1 MGVPRVLLSDNGTE
15 FCNELNDTLNEVLGI
30 KKRLTTPYHPQDS
43 KGITILATG
52 SHLKIFHPNP
62 LASIS
67 ESCKTSSV
75 DDRLSEKDSLSHFQ
89 SDHDETKGSPLKPDI
104 YVDDPS
110 SEEDD
115 DESSH
120 SVQENSKESSPKSG
134 IFFEEPPSEVE
145 SNHSS
150 VHGDSNGSS
159 LKSGIY
165 VDNPSEEDDDE
176 SSHSVQENLKE
187 SPLKSG
193 IFVDQP
199 PAEDESNHSVHEYS
213 ISGAHASDEDST
225 GASYCGCKT
234 RCATRLCP
242 CKQIGSVCRKYC
254 HPNRTCVNRQQ
265 KPSEAEL
272 SCLSSEE
279 ETGISSGV
287 KVWTTIGETTLL
299 EEDKNV
305 LINGGWLND
314 KIINAGMQLLQAAF
328 PHLAGFQNPILQ
340 VTNCFDIQRST
351 EFIQCL
357 NVAGMHWITIATV
370 GCTHGTVR
378 VYDSLNK
385 KLTKSM
391 KNTVADI
398 LLSST
403 KKSEVEYVNVQY
415 QLGSDDCGLF
425 AIANAC
431 EICFGRDPSVV
442 KYTQKDM
449 RKHLFHFTVS
459 YR

>member
-1 MGVPRVLLSDNGTE
+1 MFRPSTTTGRVSLWRHIRRLRRHT
-15 FCNELNDTLNEVLGI
+15 
-30 KKRLTTPYHPQDS
+30 KKP
-43 KGITILATG
+43 
-52 SHLKIFHPNP
+52 
-62 LASIS
+62 
-67 ESCKTSSV
+67 
-75 DDRLSEKDSLSHFQ
+75 
-89 SDHDETKGSPLKPDI
+89 
-104 YVDDPS
+104 
-110 SEEDD
+110 
-115 DESSH
+115 
-120 SVQENSKESSPKSG
+120 
-134 IFFEEPPSEVE
+134 
-145 SNHSS
+145 
-150 VHGDSNGSS
+150 
-159 LKSGIY
+159 
-165 VDNPSEEDDDE
+165 
-176 SSHSVQENLKE
+176 
-187 SPLKSG
+187 
-193 IFVDQP
+193 
-199 PAEDESNHSVHEYS
+199 
-213 ISGAHASDEDST
+213 EDST

-234 RCATRLCP
+234 RCATRRCP

-265 KPSEAEL
+265 KPSEAKL

-305 LINGGWLND
+305 LMNGGWLND
-314 KIINAGMQLLQAAF
+314 KIIYAGMQLLQAAF
-328 PHLAGFQNPILQ
+328 PHLSGFQNPILQ

-385 KLTKSM
+385 KLTKSL

-398 LLSST
+398 LHSST
-403 KKSEVEYVNVQY
+403 KKIEVGYVNVQY
-415 QLGSDDCGLF
+415 HLGSDDCGLF

-431 EICFGRDPSVV
+431 EICFCRDPSVV

-449 RKHLFHFTVS
+449 RKHLKKKELKKASATTQMEGPNWFSGLDKLVLGAQLFNPRAGSGPADRQKQKCCRKRFHPGLSHWFIGVPVCAFSCRQRTVNTTGCYVNFS
-459 YR
+459 HPPGKGGLK